1 MSFRRTPHSF
11 PQPSTSSASKNATK
25 LSSLLQKSIPKPQ
38 PPITFKPPTTNPFH
52 YFDYMILLQP
62 IPPIS
67 QFNQL
72 LNSVPNS
79 QLKIILFRKI
89 NHTHLPI
96 SPNFI
101 TLNIVLN
108 CYCHLNELGFAFG
121 LFGLIL
127 KKGFVPDS
135 VCYTSLIKGLLKKNQ
150 IFEAVRLFRKM
161 VLLGSVSY
169 TNVSYT
175 YGALISGLCRVGDV
189 DTAIRFHEDVV
200 SGGKMGCLGFVC
212 KPSGVCYSVLIDNLC
227 KNGRVSK
234 AKELFMEMRMRRISP
249 DVVAFSSLIRGL
261 CFMDL
266 REAKRLF
273 VEMVNE
279 GVRPSVTVFNLLVH
293 VLCKDRRLNE
303 ASVLFEFMV
312 RKGEKLDSLSYNTL
326 MHGYCLEG
334 KIDEAKELYVSMLA
348 KGIEP
353 DVQIHNVLID
363 GYIKVRR
370 VEEAL
375 RIFKQM
381 VCGTIKPNVVT
392 YNVLLTGVLQKGD
405 VLTARKLFDEMPLYH
420 LTPSL
425 CTYNIL
431 LSGLCKNDRV
441 SQALD
446 LLQALESNGT
456 ELGIKVYNSVI
467 DGLCKS
473 GRMETAYDIY
483 TKLSSKGL
491 KPTVVTYTIMIHGF
505 CKTGQLKK
513 ADSLFF
519 EMIENKCAPN
529 VVTFNAFMRKGSNMA
544 PKVVELVK
552 KTVERKVTPD
562 ASTLSLMVDLLSKDE
577 KYKKY
582 FDTLR
587 TFLEV
592 G

>member
-1 MSFRRTPHSF
+1 
-11 PQPSTSSASKNATK
+11 
-25 LSSLLQKSIPKPQ
+25 
-38 PPITFKPPTTNPFH
+38 
-52 YFDYMILLQP
+52 
-62 IPPIS
+62 
-67 QFNQL
+67 
-72 LNSVPNS
+72 
-79 QLKIILFRKI
+79 
-89 NHTHLPI
+89 
-96 SPNFI
+96 
-101 TLNIVLN
+101 
-108 CYCHLNELGFAFG
+108 
-121 LFGLIL
+121 
-127 KKGFVPDS
+127 
-135 VCYTSLIKGLLKKNQ
+135 
-150 IFEAVRLFRKM
+150 M
-161 VLLGSVSY
+161 V
-169 TNVSYT
+169 
-175 YGALISGLCRVGDV
+175 
-189 DTAIRFHEDVV
+189 
-200 SGGKMGCLGFVC
+200 
-212 KPSGVCYSVLIDNLC
+212 
-227 KNGRVSK
+227 
-234 AKELFMEMRMRRISP
+234 
-249 DVVAFSSLIRGL
+249 
-261 CFMDL
+261 
-266 REAKRLF
+266 
-273 VEMVNE
+273 
-279 GVRPSVTVFNLLVH
+279 
-293 VLCKDRRLNE
+293 
-303 ASVLFEFMV
+303 
-312 RKGEKLDSLSYNTL
+312 
-326 MHGYCLEG
+326 
-334 KIDEAKELYVSMLA
+334 A

-381 VCGTIKPNVVT
+381 VRGTIKPNVVT

-405 VLTARKLFDEMPLYH
+405 
-420 LTPSL
+420 
-425 CTYNIL
+425 
-431 LSGLCKNDRV
+431 
-441 SQALD
+441 ALD

-582 FDTLR
+582 LDTLT

>member
-25 LSSLLQKSIPKPQ
+25 LSSLLQKSIPKPPQ
-38 PPITFKPPTTNPFH
+38 PPITFKPPTTNPLH
-52 YFDYMILLQP
+52 CFDYMILLQP

-72 LNSVPNS
+72 LNSVPNP

-89 NHTHLPI
+89 NNTHLPI

-108 CYCHLNELGFAFG
+108 CYCHLNEVGFAFG
-121 LFGLIL
+121 VFGLIL
-127 KKGFVPDS
+127 KKGFLPDS
-135 VCYTSLIKGLLKKNQ
+135 VSYTSLIKGLLKKNQ

-161 VLLGSVSY
+161 VLLGNVSY

-175 YGALISGLCRVGDV
+175 YGALISGLCRAGDI

-200 SGGKMGCLGFVC
+200 NGKMGCLGFVC

-303 ASVLFEFMV
+303 ASGLFEFMV

-334 KIDEAKELYVSMLA
+334 KIEEAKELYVSMVA

-381 VCGTIKPNVVT
+381 VRGTIKPNVVT

-405 VLTARKLFDEMPLYH
+405 
-420 LTPSL
+420 
-425 CTYNIL
+425 
-431 LSGLCKNDRV
+431 
-441 SQALD
+441 ALD

-505 CKTGQLKK
+505 CKTGQVKK

-529 VVTFNAFMRKGSNMA
+529 VVTFNAFMRKGSNMG

-552 KTVERKVTPD
+552 KAVERKVTPD

-582 FDTLR
+582 LDTLR